1 MEVCQ
6 TIQAEE
12 VLCVDR
18 FEKFLVEQCA
28 PVLAGIKPGSMFP
41 YTPSEEE
48 RLPELLRHWNGVLA
62 PKGVAVTSI
71 KRCRRIGG
79 YLIYVYRPRQIEA
92 ILAEPAVAEFL
103 EECGYRSGM
112 SLPDTLRLLTRRL
125 CVSPDFP
132 HEVGVF
138 LGYPLQ
144 DVLGFIEHKGA
155 DCLCS
160 GCWKV
165 YHEPQEA
172 RRTFRRYDDCTKA
185 YRDLY
190 RQGRSA
196 EQLTCRS

>member
-1 MEVCQ
+1 M
-6 TIQAEE
+6 
-12 VLCVDR
+12 DK

-41 YTPSEEE
+41 YTPEGDE
-48 RLPELLRHWNGVLA
+48 RLPELLRHWNSVLA
-62 PKGVAVTSI
+62 SKGVAVTSI

-92 ILAEPAVAEFL
+92 ILAEPAVASFL
-103 EECGYRSGM
+103 TECGYTEGM
-112 SLPDTLRLLTRRL
+112 TLAETLRLLTRRL
-125 CVSPDFP
+125 CQGPDFP

-144 DVLGFIEHKGA
+144 DVLGFIEHRGA
-155 DCLCS
+155 NCLCS

-165 YHEPQEA
+165 YHEPQRA
-172 RRTFRRYDDCTKA
+172 QRTFRRYEVCTRT
-185 YRDLY
+185 YRELY
-190 RQGRSA
+190 RKGKSA